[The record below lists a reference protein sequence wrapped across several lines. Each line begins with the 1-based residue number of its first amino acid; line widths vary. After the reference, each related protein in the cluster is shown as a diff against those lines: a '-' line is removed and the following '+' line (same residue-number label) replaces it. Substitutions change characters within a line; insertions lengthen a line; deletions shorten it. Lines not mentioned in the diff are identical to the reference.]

1 MKNIDTG
8 TIVRTV
14 VLFVALVNQGLVAFG
29 YSVLPFNNE
38 EIELFI
44 STLFTVFTALIA
56 WWKNNN
62 ITREARRKAALL
74 DREERLK

>member
-1 MKNIDTG
+1 MKNIDNG

-14 VLFVALVNQGLVAFG
+14 VLFVALINQGLAAFG
-29 YSVLPFNNE
+29 YALLPFNNE

-44 STLFTVFTALIA
+44 STVITAITALIA

-62 ITREARRKAALL
+62 ITREARRKAALIK
-74 DREERLK
+74 REEDAQ

>member
-1 MKNIDTG
+1 MKNIDKG

-14 VLFVALVNQGLVAFG
+14 VLFVALINQGLAAFG
-29 YSVLPFNNE
+29 YSVLPFNND
-38 EIELFI
+38 EIELFV
-44 STLFTVFTALIA
+44 STLFTVVTALIA

-74 DREERLK
+74 KREEQYK